1 MNDSIPKNASQ
12 SVILNKSLKK
22 TLYLAQEQCII
33 VAIASTVFS
42 QTPGLVVEA
51 TEAIIKK
58 VAISLRGI

>member
-1 MNDSIPKNASQ
+1 MPKNASR
-12 SVILNKSLKK
+12 SAILNKSSKQ
-22 TLYLAQEQCII
+22 TLAQEQCII